1 MQIIFDDKNKDRTAD
16 SYRLI
21 RLAGG
26 WHIVA
31 YGYLCRVTDEDEGR
45 QMIALLSAAPTQKQP
60 SIDKLPTGSYTSRP
74 SCP

>member
-1 MQIIFDDKNKDRTAD
+1 MQIIFDDKNKGRSGE

-31 YGYLCRVTDEDEGR
+31 HGYLCKVADENEGR
-45 QMIALLSAAPTQKQP
+45 QMIATLSTASSQKQP
-60 SIDKLPTGSYTSRP
+60 SIDKPSARSYTSRP
-74 SCP
+74 EAL

>member
-1 MQIIFDDKNKDRTAD
+1 MQIIFDDKNTDRSGD

-31 YGYLCRVTDEDEGR
+31 HGYLCRVTDEGEGR
-45 QMIALLSAAPTQKQP
+45 QIIARLSTASSQTQP
-60 SIDKLPTGSYTSRP
+60 SIDKPPTGSYTSRP